1 MTKQVNSIFQIEL
14 RLWHLLEL
22 TQVATYQKPSQNKL
36 KAAYL
41 SAKQRF
47 FCIKI

>member
-1 MTKQVNSIFQIEL
+1 LFY
-14 RLWHLLEL
+14 L

-47 FCIKI
+47 FLYKNLAFFILILVLDE